1 MNKRINNAKKG
12 AKHNKAKALSCL
24 MAVLLLLSLYGCS
37 KQETGSAVTSSNVI
51 AEVEIPEPEES
62 LSDGEALNR
71 EDAESIGETTE
82 PGYGVTGSDVTDEAT
97 DDTTIEEGET
107 SGTINYNGEELPTV
121 GSEDWSRLSK
131 EEAQAVIDAGEPLMD
146 DILSE
151 YGYSEEGVEAYA
163 DAWSR
168 YYGACCET
176 GEVEWNPSKLKG
188 KYYYDPYEYAK
199 ESAKADYENYVS
211 DMERVGLDPNQDP
224 NEQVMVIL
232 EDGTEVTAKEY
243 MEMMGIE

>member
-51 AEVEIPEPEES
+51 AEVDIPEEDG
-62 LSDGEALNR
+62 LADGEALNR
-71 EDAESIGETTE
+71 EDVESIGETTE

-199 ESAKADYENYVS
+199 ESAKADYENYVAE
-211 DMERVGLDPNQDP
+211 MERNGWEIGTEDEHQTVR
-224 NEQVMVIL
+224 L
-232 EDGTEVTAKEY
+232 EDGTEVSVEEY
-243 MEMMGIE
+243 LNMMGY